1 MGKVLLSIAFLL
13 LVLNALFADGALAL
27 RAAAP
32 VSLGRLAY
40 AQDGEMWIRELPTGE
55 ATRLL
60 PAILKPRA
68 PRWSPSGEWLAYHDG
83 EKVGIVRQTGGDA
96 RVLQR
101 GAPIISFAWSPLMD
115 TLAYATQNNEIWTVN
130 ADGSGERR
138 IIAITSSNPAE
149 KTGLASYA
157 DRALAW
163 SPDGQWLAY
172 VVDRGTDKPSPH
184 NTYSGLWRV
193 RANGQDATEVYNT
206 GEQPRDGL
214 VLAQWSPDSRNILF
228 WLAPYF
234 SGSILADGEP
244 LNAIPING
252 GAPYAIT
259 QPLLLHPDFLS
270 VSPDR
275 RYIAISA
282 GSRRDTWMRKQ
293 IALVD
298 LSRGV
303 SIPLTDEQTAAIS
316 PSWSPDSR
324 RIAYVAA
331 PDVGDVVGGPPAKA
345 ALDQRRIWLMN
356 RDGTAKR
363 QLTHDAAYRDERPLW
378 SADGSHILFARLDQ
392 NDTASLWLMRV
403 DGSDLTQ
410 VVDHLAA
417 LDPYG
422 TWIGNYGHINWDD
435 AFDWWEGAPAVL
447 PQTGGEASG
456 PVRPL
461 AVLVTVLLALFLLTA
476 ARLIRI
482 V

>member
-1 MGKVLLSIAFLL
+1 MGKILLPFAFLL
-13 LVLNALFADGALAL
+13 LVLNALFVDGALAV
-27 RAAAP
+27 RAAAS

-40 AQDGEMWIRELPTGE
+40 AQDGEMWIKELPAGE

-101 GAPIISFAWSPLMD
+101 RAPIISFAWSPLMD

-138 IIAITSSNPAE
+138 IIAVTSSNPAE
-149 KTGLASYA
+149 KTFLASYA

-172 VVDRGTDKPSPH
+172 VVDRLVSTPSPH
-184 NTYSGLWRV
+184 NNYSGLWRV
-193 RANGQDATEVYNT
+193 RANGQDASEVYNT
-206 GEQPRDGL
+206 GEQPSDGV
-214 VLAQWSPDSRNILF
+214 VLAQLSPDDRNIFF

-234 SGSILADGEP
+234 SGSILADGVP

-252 GAPYAIT
+252 GVLYSIT

-270 VSPDR
+270 ISPDR

-282 GSRRDTWMRKQ
+282 GNRRDTWMRKQ
-293 IALVD
+293 IVLAD
-298 LSRGV
+298 LATRQNT
-303 SIPLTDEQTAAIS
+303 PLTDEQTAAIS
-316 PSWSPDSR
+316 PSWSPDSK
-324 RIAYVAA
+324 RIAYVTA

-345 ALDQRRIWLMN
+345 AVDQRRIWLMN
-356 RDGTAKR
+356 RDGTDKP

-378 SADGSHILFARLDQ
+378 SADGSHVLFARLDQ
-392 NDTASLWLMRV
+392 CDTASLWLMRV

-410 VVDHLAA
+410 VVDRLAA
-417 LDPYG
+417 LNPYG
-422 TWIGNYGHINWDD
+422 TWFGNYGHINWDD
-435 AFDWWEGAPAVL
+435 AFDWWQGAPPVL
-447 PQTGGEASG
+447 PQTGGEASSLL
-456 PVRPL
+456 RPSAAL
-461 AVLVTVLLALFLLTA
+461 ATVLLGLVLLTA
-476 ARLIRI
+476 ARHVR
-482 V
+482 VV